1 MPRAKIGLLV
11 SASITASVIFPAT
24 AFAQL
29 SVCGVSP
36 AEVQPF
42 GGFGANVSSISAPA
56 QMQIQLQPGVSNYLQ
71 FEVSSPTDVRI
82 EATDESGVD
91 PVMVL
96 LDTSGN
102 ELASDDDGG
111 GGRASRI
118 ETSLNP
124 GSYCARVYNF
134 SSNNGPTT
142 IQLSRWDMEA
152 ITVGAATGGGAAE
165 ACTAATPAEP
175 IAFGPINAAL
185 SNGGAINFSRSG
197 GVTYHRFT
205 VDNPLGLT
213 ITANNTEADPV
224 LRVYDNAGN
233 VVFENDDYDGLNAQ
247 IDMQTPLQ
255 SGDYCIAV
263 SALSDSEQPIDVVV
277 KAFDE
282 QAFLNA
288 RYASGEA
295 SPPIGGSYP
304 IDDIGL
310 INTAFS
316 GDVLVGKDA
325 RWIMF
330 EVAEPSLML
339 IQGIGNGGADSQLYL
354 YNDRGQQLGFN
365 DDSGLGG
372 NSTRDSQ
379 IAAEL
384 YPGRYLAAVLLYSFE
399 EGSPSQPV
407 RVSFQRYVRAQ

>member
-1 MPRAKIGLLV
+1 MLRAKLGLL
-11 SASITASVIFPAT
+11 ATASVFLPSV

-42 GGFGANVSSISAPA
+42 GGFGANVTSITQPA
-56 QMQIQLQPGVSNYLQ
+56 QMQVELTPGVSHYLQ
-71 FEVSSPTDVRI
+71 FEVSEPTDVRI
-82 EATDESGVD
+82 EATDDSGVD

-118 ETSLNP
+118 ETSLSA

-134 SSNNGPTT
+134 SSNNGATT
-142 IQLSRWDMEA
+142 VQLSRWEMEP
-152 ITVGAATGGGAAE
+152 ITAGASTGGGAAE
-165 ACTAATPAEP
+165 ACTAATPANP
-175 IAFGPINAAL
+175 IAFGPVNAAVA
-185 SNGGAINFSRSG
+185 GGGQISFSRTG
-197 GVTYHRFT
+197 NVTYHRLT
-205 VDNPLGLT
+205 VDTPLGLT
-213 ITANNTEADPV
+213 ITADGTDADPV

-233 VVFENDDYDGLNAQ
+233 MVFENDDYEGLNSQ

-255 SGDYCIAV
+255 AGDYCIAV
-263 SALSDSEQPIDVVV
+263 SALSDGEQQIDVVV

-288 RYASGEA
+288 RYATGEA
-295 SPPIGGSYP
+295 SPPIGGNYP
-304 IDDIGL
+304 IDDIGV
-310 INTAFS
+310 IQSAFS

-330 EVAEPSLML
+330 EVTEPSLVL

-354 YNDRGQQLGFN
+354 YNDRGQQLGYN
-365 DDSGLGG
+365 DDSGFGS
-372 NSTRDSQ
+372 NATRDSQ

-384 YPGRYLAAVLLYSFE
+384 YPGRYLAAVLLYSFDA
-399 EGSPSQPV
+399 GSPSQPV
-407 RVSFQRYVRAQ
+407 RLSFQRYVRAQ

>member
-1 MPRAKIGLLV
+1 MLRAKLGLLAT
-11 SASITASVIFPAT
+11 ASIFLPSV

-36 AEVQPF
+36 SEVQPF
-42 GGFGANVSSISAPA
+42 GGFGADVSLISNPA
-56 QMQIQLQPGVSNYLQ
+56 QMQIQLTPGVNTYLQ
-71 FEVSSPTDVRI
+71 FEVSSPTDVRL
-82 EATDESGVD
+82 EATDDSGVD

-118 ETSLNP
+118 ETSLSA

-142 IQLSRWDMEA
+142 IQLSRWDMEP
-152 ITVGAATGGGAAE
+152 ITVGAAAGGGASE
-165 ACTAATPAEP
+165 ACTAATPAAP
-175 IAFGPINAAL
+175 LAFGPINAAL
-185 SNGGAINFSRSG
+185 GGGGEISFSRSG
-197 GVTYHRFT
+197 SVTYHRFT
-205 VDNPLGLT
+205 VDSPLGLT
-213 ITANNTEADPV
+213 ITARNIEADPV
-224 LRVYDNAGN
+224 LRVYDNSGN
-233 VVFENDDYDGLNAQ
+233 IVYENDDFDGLNAQ

-263 SALSDSEQPIDVVV
+263 SALSDGDQPIDVEVR
-277 KAFDE
+277 AFDE
-282 QAFLNA
+282 KAFLEA

-295 SPPIGGSYP
+295 SPPIGGDYP

-310 INTAFS
+310 IQSAFS

-325 RWIMF
+325 RWILF

-365 DDSGLGG
+365 DDSGIGG
-372 NSTRDSQ
+372 TNTRDSQ

-384 YPGRYLAAVLLYSFE
+384 YPGRYLAAVLLYSYE
-399 EGSPSQPV
+399 DGSPSEPV

>member
-1 MPRAKIGLLV
+1 MLRAKFGLLAT
-11 SASITASVIFPAT
+11 ASIFLPSV

-29 SVCGVSP
+29 SVCGASP

-42 GGFGANVSSISAPA
+42 GGFGANATSISAPA
-56 QMQIQLQPGVSNYLQ
+56 QMEIQLTPGVNNYLQ
-71 FEVSSPTDVRI
+71 FEVSAPTDVRI
-82 EATDESGVD
+82 EATDVSGVD

-118 ETSLNP
+118 ETSLAP
-124 GSYCARVYNF
+124 GSYCAKVYNF
-134 SSNNGPTT
+134 SSNSCPTT
-142 IQLSRWDMEA
+142 VQLSRWDQPA
-152 ITVGAATGGGAAE
+152 ITPGAASGLRATDAY
-165 ACTAATPAEP
+165 TPATPANP
-175 IAFGPINAAL
+175 NAFAPINAAVAA
-185 SNGGAINFSRSG
+185 GAQISSSRTRA
-197 GVTYHRFT
+197 VTYHPLT
-205 VDNPLGLT
+205 VDTPLGLT

-224 LRVYDNAGN
+224 LRVYDDAGN
-233 VVFENDDYDGLNAQ
+233 VVFENDDYDGLNSQ

-263 SALSDSEQPIDVVV
+263 SALSDGEQQIDVVV
-277 KAFDE
+277 REFDE

-304 IDDIGL
+304 IDEIG
-310 INTAFS
+310 IIQTAFS

-384 YPGRYLAAVLLYSFE
+384 YPGRYLAAVLLYNYE
-399 EGSPSQPV
+399 DGSPSQPV

>member
-1 MPRAKIGLLV
+1 MLRAKLGLL
-11 SASITASVIFPAT
+11 ATASVFLPSV

-42 GGFGANVSSISAPA
+42 GGFGANVSSISSPA
-56 QMQIQLQPGVSNYLQ
+56 QMEIQLTPGVNNYLQ
-71 FEVSSPTDVRI
+71 FEVSAPTDVRI
-82 EATDESGVD
+82 EATDDSGVD

-134 SSNNGPTT
+134 SSNSGPTT
-142 IQLSRWDMEA
+142 VQLSRWDMPA
-152 ITVGAATGGGAAE
+152 ITPGASSGGGAAE
-165 ACTAATPAEP
+165 ACTAATPANP
-175 IAFGPINAAL
+175 IAFGPINAAVTGGGEIRF
-185 SNGGAINFSRSG
+185 SRTGAI
-197 GVTYHRFT
+197 TYHRLT
-205 VDNPLGLT
+205 VDSPLGLT
-213 ITANNTEADPV
+213 ITARNTEADPV

-233 VVFENDDYDGLNAQ
+233 IVIENDDYDGLNSQ

-263 SALSDSEQPIDVVV
+263 SALSDGEQQIDVVV
-277 KAFDE
+277 REFDE

-288 RYASGEA
+288 RYATGEA
-295 SPPIGGSYP
+295 SPPIGGNYP
-304 IDDIGL
+304 IDTIGL
-310 INTAFS
+310 IQSAFS

-325 RWIMF
+325 RWLMF
-330 EVAEPSLML
+330 EVSEPSLML

-399 EGSPSQPV
+399 DGSPSQPV

>member
-1 MPRAKIGLLV
+1 MLRAKIGLM
-11 SASITASVIFPAT
+11 AFASVFLPT
-24 AFAQL
+24 VAFAQL
-29 SVCGVSP
+29 SVCGASP

-42 GGFGANVSSISAPA
+42 GGFGADVTSISAPA
-56 QMQIQLQPGVSNYLQ
+56 QMQVQLAPGVSNYLQ
-71 FEVSSPTDVRI
+71 FNVSAPTDVRI

-118 ETSLNP
+118 ETSLSA

-142 IQLSRWDMEA
+142 VQLSRWEQA
-152 ITVGAATGGGAAE
+152 PITVGAQTGGGGAD
-165 ACTAATPAEP
+165 ACTAATPAAQL
-175 IAFGPINAAL
+175 AFGPVNAAV
-185 SNGGAINFSRSG
+185 GGGGQISFSRTG
-197 GVTYHRFT
+197 GVTYHRFS
-205 VDNPLGLT
+205 VDSPLGLT

-224 LRVYDNAGN
+224 LRVYDNVGN
-233 VVFENDDYDGLNAQ
+233 IVAENDDYDGLNAQ

-255 SGDYCIAV
+255 PGEYCIAV
-263 SALSDSEQPIDVVV
+263 SALSNGELPIDVSVR
-277 KAFDE
+277 AFDE
-282 QAFLNA
+282 QAFLYA
-288 RYASGEA
+288 RYGTAEA
-295 SPPIGGSYP
+295 SPPIGGDYP
-304 IDDIGL
+304 IDNVGL
-310 INTAFS
+310 IQTTFS

-325 RWIMF
+325 RWLQF
-330 EVAEPSLML
+330 EVSEPSLML

-365 DDSGLGG
+365 DDNGMGS
-372 NSTRDSQ
+372 NSRDSQ

-384 YPGRYLAAVLLYSFE
+384 YPGRYLAAVLLYSYE
-399 EGSPSQPV
+399 EGSPPEPV
-407 RVSFQRYVRAQ
+407 RISFQRYVRAQ

>member
-1 MPRAKIGLLV
+1 MLRAKLGFLV
-11 SASITASVIFPAT
+11 TASVFLPSV

-29 SVCGVSP
+29 SVCGASP

-42 GGFGANVSSISAPA
+42 GGFGADVSTISAPA
-56 QMQIQLQPGVSNYLQ
+56 QMQVQLSPGVNNYLQ
-71 FEVSSPTDVRI
+71 FNVSAPTDVRI
-82 EATDESGVD
+82 EATDDSGVD

-118 ETSLNP
+118 ETSLSA

-142 IQLSRWDMEA
+142 VQLSRWDQTP
-152 ITVGAATGGGAAE
+152 ITAGAETGGGGAD
-165 ACTAATPAEP
+165 ACTAATPAAQL
-175 IAFGPINAAL
+175 AFGPVNAAV
-185 SNGGAINFSRSG
+185 GGGGQINFSRTG
-197 GVTYHRFT
+197 GVTYHRFS
-205 VDNPLGLT
+205 VDSPLGLT
-213 ITANNTEADPV
+213 ITANNAEADPV

-233 VVFENDDYDGLNAQ
+233 VVAENDDYDGLNAQ
-247 IDMQTPLQ
+247 IDMQSPLQ
-255 SGDYCIAV
+255 PGEYCIAV
-263 SALSDSEQPIDVVV
+263 SALSNGELPIDVSVS
-277 KAFDE
+277 AFDE
-282 QAFLNA
+282 QAFLYA
-288 RYASGEA
+288 RYGTGEA
-295 SPPIGGSYP
+295 SPPIGGDYP
-304 IDDIGL
+304 IDNVGL
-310 INTAFS
+310 IQTAFS

-325 RWIMF
+325 RWLQF
-330 EVAEPSLML
+330 EVSEPSLML

-365 DDSGLGG
+365 DDNGMGS
-372 NSTRDSQ
+372 NSRDSQ

-384 YPGRYLAAVLLYSFE
+384 YPGRYLAAVLLYNYDD
-399 EGSPSQPV
+399 GAPSEPV

>member
-1 MPRAKIGLLV
+1 MLRARISLLV
-11 SASITASVIFPAT
+11 AASIFIPSV

-42 GGFGANVSSISAPA
+42 GGFGVDVTTLDAPA
-56 QMQIQLQPGVSNYLQ
+56 QMQVQLTPGVSNYLQ

-82 EATDESGVD
+82 EATDDSGVD

-111 GGRASRI
+111 GRRASRI
-118 ETSLNP
+118 ETSLQP
-124 GSYCARVYNF
+124 GSYCAKVYNF

-142 IQLSRWDMEA
+142 LQLSRWDMEPV
-152 ITVGAATGGGAAE
+152 TTGGTAGGGGVE
-165 ACTAATPAEP
+165 ACTASTPASP
-175 IAFGPINAAL
+175 LVSSGPLNAAL
-185 SNGGAINFSRSG
+185 AGGEQIRFTRDGN
-197 GVTYHRFT
+197 VTYHRFT
-205 VDNPLGLT
+205 VDNPLALT
-213 ITANNTEADPV
+213 ITAQNTDADPV
-224 LRVYDNAGN
+224 VRVYDNAGN
-233 VVFENDDYDGLNAQ
+233 LVAENDDFDGLNAQ

-255 SGDYCIAV
+255 PGDYCIAV
-263 SALSDSEQPIDVVV
+263 SALSDGAQPIDVEVRKFDE
-277 KAFDE
+277 KAF
-282 QAFLNA
+282 LYA
-288 RYASGEA
+288 RYATGKA
-295 SPPIGGSYP
+295 SPPIGGDFP

-310 INTAFS
+310 LTSTFS

-325 RWIMF
+325 RWILF
-330 EVAEPSLML
+330 EVAEPSLVL

-365 DDSGLGG
+365 DDSGIGG
-372 NSTRDSQ
+372 ASTRDSQ

-384 YPGRYLAAVLLYSFE
+384 YPGRYLAAVLLFGYEDGAASE
-399 EGSPSQPV
+399 PV
-407 RVSFQRYVRAQ
+407 RVSLQRYVRPPK

>member
-1 MPRAKIGLLV
+1 MLRAKIGLLV
-11 SASITASVIFPAT
+11 SASVFFPSV

-29 SVCGVSP
+29 SVCGTSP
-36 AEVQPF
+36 ADVQPF
-42 GGFGANVSSISAPA
+42 GGFGANVTTLSAPA
-56 QMQIQLQPGVSNYLQ
+56 QMQVQLAPGISNYLQ
-71 FEVSSPTDVRI
+71 FEVSAPTDVRI
-82 EATDESGVD
+82 EATDDSGVD

-118 ETSLNP
+118 ETSLAP

-142 IQLSRWDMEA
+142 VQLSRWDQA
-152 ITVGAATGGGAAE
+152 PITAGATSGGGGAE
-165 ACTAATPAEP
+165 ACTAATPAAP
-175 IAFGPINAAL
+175 LAFGPVNAAV
-185 SNGGAINFSRSG
+185 SGGAAISFARTGN
-197 GVTYHRFT
+197 VTYHRFT
-205 VDNPLGLT
+205 VDSPLGLT
-213 ITANNTEADPV
+213 ITANNVDADPV
-224 LRVYDNAGN
+224 LRVYDNSGN
-233 VVFENDDYDGLNAQ
+233 MVAENDDFDGLNSQ

-255 SGDYCIAV
+255 PGDYCIAV
-263 SALSDSEQPIDVVV
+263 SALSDGEQPINVVV

-288 RYASGEA
+288 RYATGEA
-295 SPPIGGSYP
+295 SPPIGGSFP

-310 INTAFS
+310 IQTAFS
-316 GDVLVGKDA
+316 GDILVGKDA
-325 RWIMF
+325 RWVLF
-330 EVAEPSLML
+330 EVSEPSLML

-354 YNDRGQQLGFN
+354 YNDRGQQLGYN
-365 DDSGLGG
+365 DDNGMGS
-372 NSTRDSQ
+372 NSRDSQ

-384 YPGRYLAAVLLYSFE
+384 YPGRYLAAVLLYSYE

>member
-1 MPRAKIGLLV
+1 MLRAKIGLL
-11 SASITASVIFPAT
+11 ATASVFLPSV

-36 AEVQPF
+36 SEVQPF
-42 GGFGANVSSISAPA
+42 GGFGANVTSISAPA
-56 QMQIQLQPGVSNYLQ
+56 QMQVQLQPGVSNYLQ
-71 FEVSSPTDVRI
+71 FEVSAPTDVRI

-134 SSNNGPTT
+134 SSNSGPTT
-142 IQLSRWDMEA
+142 VQLSRWDQPA
-152 ITVGAATGGGAAE
+152 ITPGASDSGGGAE
-165 ACTAATPAEP
+165 ACTSATPAAP
-175 IAFGPINAAL
+175 LAFGPVNAAIA
-185 SNGGAINFSRSG
+185 GGRAIDFSRTG
-197 GVTYHRFT
+197 DVTYHRFT
-205 VDNPLGLT
+205 VDSPLGLT
-213 ITANNTEADPV
+213 ITANNAEADPV
-224 LRVYDNAGN
+224 LRVYDASGN
-233 VVFENDDYDGLNAQ
+233 LVVENDDYDGLNSQ

-255 SGDYCIAV
+255 PGEYCIAV
-263 SALSDSEQPIDVVV
+263 SALSNGELPIAVQVRE
-277 KAFDE
+277 FDE

-295 SPPIGGSYP
+295 SPPIGGNYP
-304 IDDIGL
+304 IDSIGL
-310 INTAFS
+310 VQSAFS

-325 RWIMF
+325 RWVMF

-365 DDSGLGG
+365 DDSGMGG
-372 NSTRDSQ
+372 NATRDSQ

-384 YPGRYLAAVLLYSFE
+384 YPGRYLAAVLLYGYE
-399 EGSPSQPV
+399 EGSAPQPV
-407 RVSFQRYVRAQ
+407 RLSMQRYVRAQ

>member
-1 MPRAKIGLLV
+1 MLRAKLGLLAT
-11 SASITASVIFPAT
+11 ASIFLPSVAL
-24 AFAQL
+24 AQL

-36 AEVQPF
+36 SEVQPF
-42 GGFGANVSSISAPA
+42 GGFGADVSQISNPA
-56 QMQIQLQPGVSNYLQ
+56 QMQVQLTPGVNSYLQ

-82 EATDESGVD
+82 EATDDSGVD

-118 ETSLNP
+118 EASLNP

-142 IQLSRWDMEA
+142 VQLSRWDMEP
-152 ITVGAATGGGAAE
+152 ITVGASTGGGASE
-165 ACTAATPAEP
+165 ACTAATPASP
-175 IAFGPINAAL
+175 LAFGPINAAL
-185 SNGGAINFSRSG
+185 GGGGQIDFSRSG
-197 GVTYHRFT
+197 TVTYHRFT
-205 VDNPLGLT
+205 VDTPLGLT
-213 ITANNTEADPV
+213 ITARNTDADPV
-224 LRVYDNAGN
+224 LRVYDNGGN
-233 VVFENDDYDGLNAQ
+233 IVFENDDFEGLNSQ

-263 SALSDSEQPIDVVV
+263 SALSDGDAPIDVSVR
-277 KAFDE
+277 AFDE
-282 QAFLNA
+282 KAFLEA

-295 SPPIGGSYP
+295 SPPIGGDYP
-304 IDDIGL
+304 IDNIGL
-310 INTAFS
+310 IQTAFS

-325 RWIMF
+325 RWILF

-354 YNDRGQQLGFN
+354 YNDRGQQLGYN
-365 DDSGLGG
+365 DDSGMGSD
-372 NSTRDSQ
+372 STRDSQ
-379 IAAEL
+379 IAVEL
-384 YPGRYLAAVLLYSFE
+384 YPGRYLAAVLLYNFE
-399 EGSPSQPV
+399 EGSPSEPV

>member
-1 MPRAKIGLLV
+1 MLRAKIGLLV
-11 SASITASVIFPAT
+11 MASVFLPSV

-29 SVCGVSP
+29 SVCGTSP

-42 GGFGANVSSISAPA
+42 GGFGANVTTLSNPA
-56 QMQIQLQPGVSNYLQ
+56 QMQVQLQPGVNNFLQ
-71 FEVSSPTDVRI
+71 FDVSAPTDVRI
-82 EATDESGVD
+82 EATDDSGVD

-124 GSYCARVYNF
+124 GSYCAKVYNF

-142 IQLSRWDMEA
+142 VQLSRWDQTP
-152 ITVGAATGGGAAE
+152 ITTGSTSDGGGAE
-165 ACTAATPAEP
+165 ACTSATPAAQL
-175 IAFGPINAAL
+175 AFGPVNAAVGGGGQI
-185 SNGGAINFSRSG
+185 NFARTGAI
-197 GVTYHRFT
+197 TYHRFM
-205 VDNPLGLT
+205 VDSPLGLT
-213 ITANNTEADPV
+213 ITASNSEADPV

-233 VVFENDDYDGLNAQ
+233 IIAENDDFDGLNSQ

-255 SGDYCIAV
+255 PGEYCIAV
-263 SALSDSEQPIDVVV
+263 SALSNGELPIDVEVR
-277 KAFDE
+277 AFDE
-282 QAFLNA
+282 KAFLEA

-295 SPPIGGSYP
+295 SPPIGGDYP
-304 IDDIGL
+304 IDNIGL
-310 INTAFS
+310 VQNAFS

-325 RWIMF
+325 RWILF

-384 YPGRYLAAVLLYSFE
+384 YPGRYLAAVLLYSYE
-399 EGSPSQPV
+399 EGSPSEPV
-407 RVSFQRYVRAQ
+407 RLSFQRYVRAQ

>member
-1 MPRAKIGLLV
+1 MLRAKIGLLV
-11 SASITASVIFPAT
+11 TAS
-24 AFAQL
+24 AFLPSVALAQL

-36 AEVQPF
+36 ADVQPF
-42 GGFGANVSSISAPA
+42 GGFGANVSSISQPA
-56 QMQIQLQPGVSNYLQ
+56 QMQVQLTPGVDNYLQ
-71 FEVSSPTDVRI
+71 FEVSQPTDVRI
-82 EATDESGVD
+82 EATDDSGVD

-118 ETSLNP
+118 ETSLDA
-124 GSYCARVYNF
+124 GSYCAKVYNF
-134 SSNNGPTT
+134 SSNSGDTT
-142 IQLSRWDMEA
+142 VQLSRWDQPA
-152 ITVGAATGGGAAE
+152 ITPGADTGGGAAE
-165 ACTAATPAEP
+165 ACTAATPADP
-175 IAFGPINAAL
+175 IAFGPVNAAVA
-185 SNGGAINFSRSG
+185 NGGEISFSRTG
-197 GVTYHRFT
+197 AVTYHRLT
-205 VDNPLGLT
+205 IDNPLGLT
-213 ITANNTEADPV
+213 ITANGTEADPV
-224 LRVYDNAGN
+224 VRVYDDAGN
-233 VVFENDDYDGLNAQ
+233 VLFENDDFDGLNSQ

-263 SALSDSEQPIDVVV
+263 SALSDSAQPIDVAVR
-277 KAFDE
+277 AFDE

-288 RYASGEA
+288 RYATGEA

-304 IDDIGL
+304 IDDIGVVQS
-310 INTAFS
+310 AFS

-330 EVAEPSLML
+330 EVTEPSLVL

-354 YNDRGQQLGFN
+354 YNDRGQQLGYN

-384 YPGRYLAAVLLYSFE
+384 YPGRYLAAVLLYNFE
-399 EGSPSQPV
+399 AGAPSEPV

>member
-1 MPRAKIGLLV
+1 MLRAKLGLL
-11 SASITASVIFPAT
+11 ATASVFLPSV

-42 GGFGANVSSISAPA
+42 GGFGANVTSISSPA
-56 QMQIQLQPGVSNYLQ
+56 QMQVELTPGVNNYLQ
-71 FEVSSPTDVRI
+71 FEVSAPTDVRI

-118 ETSLNP
+118 ETSLAP

-134 SSNNGPTT
+134 SSNSGATT
-142 IQLSRWDMEA
+142 VQLSRWDQPA
-152 ITVGAATGGGAAE
+152 ITQGAATGGGAAE
-165 ACTAATPAEP
+165 ACTAATPANP
-175 IAFGPINAAL
+175 IAFGPVNAAL
-185 SNGGAINFSRSG
+185 GGGGEISFSRTG
-197 GVTYHRFT
+197 VVTYHRLT
-205 VDNPLGLT
+205 IDTPMGLT
-213 ITANNTEADPV
+213 ITANNTDADPV

-233 VVFENDDYDGLNAQ
+233 VVFENDDYEGLNSQ

-263 SALSDSEQPIDVVV
+263 SALADSEQQIDVVV
-277 KAFDE
+277 RAFDE

-288 RYASGEA
+288 RYATAEA

-304 IDDIGL
+304 IDDIG
-310 INTAFS
+310 IIETAFS

-330 EVAEPSLML
+330 EVTEPSLVL

-365 DDSGLGG
+365 DDSSLGG
-372 NSTRDSQ
+372 NATRDSQ

-384 YPGRYLAAVLLYSFE
+384 YPGRYLVAVLIYSFE
-399 EGSPSQPV
+399 DGSPSEPV
-407 RVSFQRYVRAQ
+407 RLSFQRYVRAQ

>member
-1 MPRAKIGLLV
+1 MLRAKLGLL
-11 SASITASVIFPAT
+11 ATASVFLPSV

-42 GGFGANVSSISAPA
+42 GGFGVNVSSISSPA
-56 QMQIQLQPGVSNYLQ
+56 QMQLQLTPGVNNYLQ
-71 FEVSSPTDVRI
+71 FEVSQPTDVRI
-82 EATDESGVD
+82 EATDESDVD

-118 ETSLNP
+118 ETSLDA
-124 GSYCARVYNF
+124 GTYCAKVYNF
-134 SSNNGPTT
+134 SSNSGATT
-142 IQLSRWDMEA
+142 VQLSRWDMPA
-152 ITVGAATGGGAAE
+152 ITPGADTGGGGAE
-165 ACTAATPAEP
+165 ACTAATPANP

-185 SNGGAINFSRSG
+185 AGGGEISFSRTGAI
-197 GVTYHRFT
+197 TYHRLT
-205 VDNPLGLT
+205 VDAPLGLT
-213 ITANNTEADPV
+213 VTANGTDADPV
-224 LRVYDNAGN
+224 LRIYDNDGN
-233 VVFENDDYDGLNAQ
+233 VVFENDDYDGLNSQ

-255 SGDYCIAV
+255 PGDYCIAV
-263 SALSDSEQPIDVVV
+263 SALSDGEQPIDVVV

-282 QAFLNA
+282 KAFLNA
-288 RYASGEA
+288 RYATGEA

-325 RWIMF
+325 RWISF

-384 YPGRYLAAVLLYSFE
+384 YPGRYLAAVLIYNFE
-399 EGSPSQPV
+399 DGSPSQPV
-407 RVSFQRYVRAQ
+407 RMSFQRYVRAK

>member
-1 MPRAKIGLLV
+1 MLRAKLGLLAT
-11 SASITASVIFPAT
+11 ASIFLPSV

-36 AEVQPF
+36 SEVQPF
-42 GGFGANVSSISAPA
+42 GGFGADVSLISNPA
-56 QMQIQLQPGVSNYLQ
+56 QMQIQLTPGVNTYLQ
-71 FEVSSPTDVRI
+71 FEVSSPTDVRL
-82 EATDESGVD
+82 EATDDSGVD

-118 ETSLNP
+118 ETSLSA

-142 IQLSRWDMEA
+142 IQLSRWDMEP
-152 ITVGAATGGGAAE
+152 ITVGAAAGGGASE
-165 ACTAATPAEP
+165 ACTAATPAAP
-175 IAFGPINAAL
+175 LAFGPINAAL
-185 SNGGAINFSRSG
+185 GGGGEISFSRSG
-197 GVTYHRFT
+197 SVTYHRFT
-205 VDNPLGLT
+205 VDSPLGLT
-213 ITANNTEADPV
+213 ITARNIEADPV
-224 LRVYDNAGN
+224 LRVYDNSGN
-233 VVFENDDYDGLNAQ
+233 IVFENDDFDGLNAQ

-263 SALSDSEQPIDVVV
+263 SALSDGDQPIDVEVR
-277 KAFDE
+277 AFDE
-282 QAFLNA
+282 KAFLEA

-295 SPPIGGSYP
+295 SPPIGGDYP

-310 INTAFS
+310 IQSAFS

-325 RWIMF
+325 RWILF

-365 DDSGLGG
+365 DDSGIGG
-372 NSTRDSQ
+372 TNTRDSQ

-384 YPGRYLAAVLLYSFE
+384 YPGRYLAAVLLYSYE
-399 EGSPSQPV
+399 DGSPSEPV

>member
-1 MPRAKIGLLV
+1 MLRAKLGLL
-11 SASITASVIFPAT
+11 ATASVFLPT
-24 AFAQL
+24 VAFAQL

-42 GGFGANVSSISAPA
+42 GGFGANVTSISSPA
-56 QMQIQLQPGVSNYLQ
+56 QMQIQLQPGVNNYLQ
-71 FEVSSPTDVRI
+71 FDVSGPTDVRI
-82 EATDESGVD
+82 EATDDSGVD

-118 ETSLNP
+118 ETSLSA
-124 GSYCARVYNF
+124 GSYCAKVYNF

-142 IQLSRWDMEA
+142 VQLSRWEMA
-152 ITVGAATGGGAAE
+152 PITAGASSGGGASE
-165 ACTAATPAEP
+165 ACTAATPADP
-175 IAFGPINAAL
+175 VAFGPINAAVA
-185 SNGGAINFSRSG
+185 GGGQISFSRSG
-197 GVTYHRFT
+197 NVSYHRFT
-205 VDNPLGLT
+205 VADPLGLT
-213 ITANNTEADPV
+213 VTANNSDADPV
-224 LRVYDNAGN
+224 LRIYDNSGN
-233 VVFENDDYDGLNAQ
+233 IVFENDDYDGLNSQ

-255 SGDYCIAV
+255 AGEYCIAV
-263 SALSDSEQPIDVVV
+263 SALSDGELPIDVVIR
-277 KAFDE
+277 AFDE

-304 IDDIGL
+304 IDEVGMIQ
-310 INTAFS
+310 TAFS

-325 RWIMF
+325 RWLMF
-330 EVAEPSLML
+330 EVTEPSLML

-384 YPGRYLAAVLLYSFE
+384 YPGRYLAAVLLYSYE

>member
-1 MPRAKIGLLV
+1 MLRAKLGLL
-11 SASITASVIFPAT
+11 ATASVFLPT
-24 AFAQL
+24 VAFAQL
-29 SVCGVSP
+29 SVCGVAP

-42 GGFGANVSSISAPA
+42 GGFGANVSTILTPA
-56 QMQIQLQPGVSNYLQ
+56 QMEIQLQPGVNNYLQ
-71 FEVSSPTDVRI
+71 FEVSGDTDVRI
-82 EATDESGVD
+82 EATDDSGVD

-96 LDTSGN
+96 LDSSGN

-118 ETSLNP
+118 ETSLTS
-124 GSYCARVYNF
+124 GTYCARVYNF

-142 IQLSRWDMEA
+142 VQLSRWEMDA
-152 ITVGAATGGGAAE
+152 ITAGASTSGGGSE
-165 ACTAATPAEP
+165 ACTAATPANP
-175 IAFGPINAAL
+175 ITFGPVNAAVA
-185 SNGGAINFSRSG
+185 GGGQLNFSRTG
-197 GVTYHRFT
+197 GISYHRFT
-205 VDNPLGLT
+205 VDSPIGLT
-213 ITANNTEADPV
+213 ITANNSEADPV
-224 LRVYDNAGN
+224 LRVYDNSGE
-233 VVFENDDYDGLNAQ
+233 VVFENDDYDGLNSQ

-263 SALSDSEQPIDVVV
+263 SALSNGELPIEVVV
-277 KAFDE
+277 RAFDE
-282 QAFLNA
+282 QAFLTA

-304 IDDIGL
+304 IDEVGI
-310 INTAFS
+310 IQTAFS

-325 RWIMF
+325 RWLMF
-330 EVAEPSLML
+330 EVTEPSLML

-384 YPGRYLAAVLLYSFE
+384 YPGRYLAAVLLYSYE

>member
-1 MPRAKIGLLV
+1 MLRAKLGLL
-11 SASITASVIFPAT
+11 ATASVFLPSV

-36 AEVQPF
+36 AEVVPF
-42 GGFGANVSSISAPA
+42 GGFGADVTTISSPA
-56 QMQIQLQPGVSNYLQ
+56 QTQVQLTPGVSNYLQ
-71 FEVSSPTDVRI
+71 FEVTGPTDVRI
-82 EATDESGVD
+82 EATDDSGVD

-118 ETSLNP
+118 ETSLSA
-124 GSYCARVYNF
+124 GSYCAKVYNF
-134 SSNNGPTT
+134 SSNSGASTV
-142 IQLSRWDMEA
+142 QLSRWEQPA
-152 ITVGAATGGGAAE
+152 ITQGASSSGGGSE
-165 ACTAATPAEP
+165 ACTAATPANP
-175 IAFGPINAAL
+175 IAFGPVNAAL
-185 SNGGAINFSRSG
+185 GGGGEISFSRTG
-197 GVTYHRFT
+197 NVTYHRLT
-205 VDNPLGLT
+205 VDAPLGLT
-213 ITANNTEADPV
+213 ITANGTEADPV

-233 VVFENDDYDGLNAQ
+233 VVFENDDFDGLNSQ

-255 SGDYCIAV
+255 PGDYCIAV
-263 SALSDSEQPIDVVV
+263 SALSDGEQPIDVVV

-288 RYASGEA
+288 RYATGEA

-304 IDDIGL
+304 IDDIGV
-310 INTAFS
+310 IQSSFS

-325 RWIMF
+325 RWMMF
-330 EVAEPSLML
+330 EVTEPSLVL

-384 YPGRYLAAVLLYSFE
+384 YPGRYLAAVLLYNYE
-399 EGSPSQPV
+399 AGSPSQPV

>member
-1 MPRAKIGLLV
+1 MLRAKFGLL
-11 SASITASVIFPAT
+11 ATASVFLPSV

-42 GGFGANVSSISAPA
+42 GGFGANVTSISQPA
-56 QMQIQLQPGVSNYLQ
+56 QMQVQLTPGVSHYLQ
-71 FEVSSPTDVRI
+71 FEVSQPTDVRI
-82 EATDESGVD
+82 EATDDSGVD

-142 IQLSRWDMEA
+142 VQLSRWEMEP
-152 ITVGAATGGGAAE
+152 ITTGASDSGGAAE
-165 ACTAATPAEP
+165 ACTAATPANP
-175 IAFGPINAAL
+175 IAFGPVNAAL
-185 SNGGAINFSRSG
+185 SGGGEISFSRTGS
-197 GVTYHRFT
+197 VTYHRLT
-205 VDNPLGLT
+205 IDAPLGLT
-213 ITANNTEADPV
+213 IAANGTAADPV

-233 VVFENDDYDGLNAQ
+233 VIFENDDFDGLNAQ

-263 SALSDSEQPIDVVV
+263 SALSDGEQPIDVVV
-277 KAFDE
+277 REFDE

-304 IDDIGL
+304 IDNIGL
-310 INTAFS
+310 IQSAFS

-325 RWIMF
+325 RWMMF

-365 DDSGLGG
+365 DDSGMGG

-384 YPGRYLAAVLLYSFE
+384 YPGRYLVAVLLYNFE
-399 EGSPSQPV
+399 DGSPSEPV

>member
-1 MPRAKIGLLV
+1 MLRTKIGLLAFA
-11 SASITASVIFPAT
+11 SAFLPSV

-29 SVCGVSP
+29 SVCGAAPS
-36 AEVQPF
+36 EVQPF
-42 GGFGANVSSISAPA
+42 GGFGADASTISAPA
-56 QMQIQLQPGVSNYLQ
+56 QMQIQLTPGVNNFLQ
-71 FEVSSPTDVRI
+71 FEVTEPTDVRI

-102 ELASDDDGG
+102 EIASDDDGG

-124 GSYCARVYNF
+124 GSYCAKVYNF
-134 SSNNGPTT
+134 SSNSGQTT
-142 IQLSRWDMEA
+142 VQLSRWDQPP
-152 ITVGAATGGGAAE
+152 ITQGASDSGGAAE
-165 ACTAATPAEP
+165 ACTAATPADP
-175 IAFGPINAAL
+175 IAFGPINAAVA
-185 SNGGAINFSRSG
+185 NGGEISFSRTG
-197 GVTYHRFT
+197 AVTYHRLT
-205 VDNPLGLT
+205 VDAPLGLT
-213 ITANNTEADPV
+213 ITANGTEADPV
-224 LRVYDNAGN
+224 VRVYDAAGN
-233 VVFENDDYDGLNAQ
+233 VVIENDDYDGLNSQ

-282 QAFLNA
+282 QAFLTA

-304 IDDIGL
+304 IDDIGV

-325 RWIMF
+325 RWISF
-330 EVAEPSLML
+330 EVTEPSLML
-339 IQGIGNGGADSQLYL
+339 IQGIGNGNADSQLYL

-384 YPGRYLAAVLLYSFE
+384 YPGRYLAAVLLYGYE
-399 EGSPSQPV
+399 DGSPSQPV